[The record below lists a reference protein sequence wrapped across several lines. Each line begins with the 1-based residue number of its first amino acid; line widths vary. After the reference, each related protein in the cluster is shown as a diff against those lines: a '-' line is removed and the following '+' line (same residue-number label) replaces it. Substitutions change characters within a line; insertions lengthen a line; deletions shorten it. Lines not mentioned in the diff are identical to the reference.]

1 MKRRISDASLYCLHA
16 AVQPY
21 DSSSCVQAVTL
32 LCMRRL
38 KAVL

>member
-21 DSSSCVQAVTL
+21 DVDIATPKL
-32 LCMRRL
+32 IKEKEL
-38 KAVL
+38 